1 MNIRDLAIKLKNI
14 EENVQPTPECGE
26 MMPVMHAAAP
36 KQPDNVNMNIT
47 MSGNGA
53 GGIRDLMSI
62 LRNIESKDDPEVF
75 TAEPDHGH
83 DHADIVIGDEHMGEE
98 YANSPDVHTHGVNA
112 VTATGD
118 DLASKGRAHPH
129 KVNGGENP
137 MQEGLVRRLQGL
149 YEEIKEAT
157 PITVS
162 GGRTTDATGTK
173 HGPSGRLDTTAK
185 EYVITFQKN
194 PNYNWQ
200 GTDEQRKTFTTKGA
214 TVNVNGK
221 QVPVLANPGDNL
233 NGITGTPI
241 TVLSH
246 HDAKAK
252 FHRGIL
258 DASGQVIMAQGDL
271 DALRTEYSLYMAM

>member
-62 LRNIESKDDPEVF
+62 LRDLESKDDSEVF
-75 TAEPDHGH
+75 TAEPEHGH
-83 DHADIVIGDEHMGEE
+83 DHAEIVIGDEHMGEE

-149 YEEIKEAT
+149 YEEIK
-157 PITVS
+157 
-162 GGRTTDATGTK
+162 
-173 HGPSGRLDTTAK
+173 
-185 EYVITFQKN
+185 
-194 PNYNWQ
+194 
-200 GTDEQRKTFTTKGA
+200 DETIE
-214 TVNVNGK
+214 
-221 QVPVLANPGDNL
+221 D
-233 NGITGTPI
+233 
-241 TVLSH
+241 
-246 HDAKAK
+246 K
-252 FHRGIL
+252 FNKYK
-258 DASGQVIMAQGDL
+258 D
-271 DALRTEYSLYMAM
+271 